1 MLIICNYQA
10 KTASILQKEAK
21 MIEEIRLSLK
31 DDQYPYTK
39 ITHTRHAVRAVCF
52 NSDNKICL
60 VHIKAIDQFG
70 KRNYYELPG
79 GGLKNSECHEEALK
93 RELNEELGVEGVVGP
108 KLGVVHDF
116 YNLIEQENYSHYY
129 LFKITKIGNQH
140 LELDERRLIYRL
152 VYVSIEE
159 AIRLMKEQD
168 EFGVS
173 LLVKRRELPILE
185 LISDLIAKN
194 ALNL

>member
-1 MLIICNYQA
+1 M
-10 KTASILQKEAK
+10 
-21 MIEEIRLSLK
+21 
-31 DDQYPYTK
+31 
-39 ITHTRHAVRAVCF
+39 
-52 NSDNKICL
+52 
-60 VHIKAIDQFG
+60 
-70 KRNYYELPG
+70 
-79 GGLKNSECHEEALK
+79 
-93 RELNEELGVEGVVGP
+93 VGP